1 MDRNRRIIINNLIC
15 LVMNLI
21 LCTTKVLMG
30 RAINSSAIVT
40 DGLNSLSDVIS
51 AIFIILFA
59 RLAAKKADDAHP
71 FGYGRLEYICSIL
84 ITMVV
89 IYLGISAIIEAIRSI
104 AVPSDPPNFTW
115 IVVVVMV
122 ISMAA
127 KLAYGLVTKKTGEE
141 LNSEAMVMTGTGSIY
156 DAIVAASIL
165 ASIAIYKAS
174 GILLEAYLSIIIG
187 ALITK
192 TGFDMLGEALTK
204 IIGAPVD
211 PEYRKQ
217 IIQMIAMEEGVYNVS
232 SLIIHNYGENNHI
245 ASVDIEVDENMKAS
259 QIGNISGKLKKKAK
273 DMGLV
278 LTSVGVVGVKTNTP
292 EADMIFDQIIELT
305 RKQDGIIRVQSF
317 RVDFNKKKITFEVV
331 QDHNVKDEE
340 ENIEVLKNEV
350 SKLFPE
356 MSVHIYTAIN
366 A

>member
-1 MDRNRRIIINNLIC
+1 
-15 LVMNLI
+15 
-21 LCTTKVLMG
+21 
-30 RAINSSAIVT
+30 
-40 DGLNSLSDVIS
+40 
-51 AIFIILFA
+51 
-59 RLAAKKADDAHP
+59 
-71 FGYGRLEYICSIL
+71 
-84 ITMVV
+84 
-89 IYLGISAIIEAIRSI
+89 
-104 AVPSDPPNFTW
+104 
-115 IVVVVMV
+115 
-122 ISMAA
+122 
-127 KLAYGLVTKKTGEE
+127 
-141 LNSEAMVMTGTGSIY
+141 MVMTGTGSIY

-192 TGFDMLGEALTK
+192 TGFDMLSEALTK

-278 LTSVGVVGVKTNTP
+278 LTSVGVVGVKTDTP